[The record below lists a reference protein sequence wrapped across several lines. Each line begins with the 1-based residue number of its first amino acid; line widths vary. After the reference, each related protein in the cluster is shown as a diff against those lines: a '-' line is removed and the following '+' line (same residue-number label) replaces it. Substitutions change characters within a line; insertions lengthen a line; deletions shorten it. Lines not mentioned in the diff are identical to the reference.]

1 MAFKIRRG
9 TNTERLTVTPAEG
22 ELIYTTD
29 TKKIYVGDGATAG
42 GVVVTGSGSG
52 GGIALTDISVTDAGG
67 DGSLAY
73 NSSTGVFTYT
83 GPSATE
89 VRSHFSAGTGISISG
104 GVISATGGG
113 GGGIALTDLSA
124 TTATGIT
131 YNSSTGVFAL
141 ASIPNTS
148 LTNSSVTF
156 NGKTAAL
163 GSSATINLADLGTV
177 SISSPSNGQVLK
189 YNGTAWVNGTD
200 STGGGGGIALTD
212 LSVTDAGGDGSLA
225 YNSST
230 GVFTYTGP
238 SATEVRAHF
247 SAGTGITIS
256 SGTIATTITQYTD
269 ALARASI
276 SAGTGISYNSTTGVI
291 SATGGGGA
299 GTTYGISAETATGGV
314 NLRLTGSDATTDDV
328 KLAAGSNITLT
339 RTDAN
344 TITIASS
351 GGGGSG
357 TVTSVGGTGTVNGL
371 TLTGTVTTSG
381 NLTLGGTL
389 SGIANS
395 ALTNSSITIN
405 GTSVALGGTGTINL
419 ADLGTVSIS
428 SPSNG
433 QVLKYN
439 GTAWVNG
446 TDSTGS
452 GGGIALTDLSVT
464 DAGGDGSLSYN
475 SGTGVFT
482 YTGPS
487 ATEVRSHFTA
497 GTGISISSGTIAS
510 TITQYTDSAADAR
523 IAAASI
529 NALSDVTVTSPTSGQ
544 VLKYNG
550 SAWVND
556 TDSTGG
562 GGAGTTYGISAETT
576 TGGVNL
582 RLTGSDATTDDV
594 KLAAGSNITLT
605 RTDASTITIAS
616 SGGGGGSSG
625 QRLVVQVDYDAS
637 GNLTAATVLSGSGSA
652 TITDATSANALV
664 EFTLTGFSGPPNAA
678 VIYGYARATNL
689 YSMKMVEATV
699 TTRTFAAGG
708 SSGSPNMF
716 SAWDATVHKP
726 KLALTKAITVASAG
740 VGQTTHC
747 VVIFSGV

>member
-212 LSVTDAGGDGSLA
+212 ISVTDAGGDGSLS

-291 SATGGGGA
+291 SATGGGGGGIALTDISVTDAGGDGSLSYNSSTGVFTYTGPSATEVRAHFTA
-299 GTTYGISAETATGGV
+299 GTGISISGGVISATGGGGGGIALTDLSATTATGITYNNSTGV
-314 NLRLTGSDATTDDV
+314 FALSSIPNSSL
-328 KLAAGSNITLT
+328 
-339 RTDAN
+339 AN
-344 TITIASS
+344 TS
-351 GGGGSG
+351 
-357 TVTSVGGTGTVNGL
+357 VTFNGK
-371 TLTGTVTTSG
+371 
-381 NLTLGGTL
+381 
-389 SGIANS
+389 S
-395 ALTNSSITIN
+395 A
-405 GTSVALGGTGTINL
+405 ALGSSATINL

>member
-124 TTATGIT
+124 SSSGDGSLS
-131 YNSSTGVFAL
+131 YNSSTGVFTYAG
-141 ASIPNTS
+141 PGV
-148 LTNSSVTF
+148 TNYRAAF
-156 NGKTAAL
+156 TA
-163 GSSATINLADLGTV
+163 GTGI
-177 SISSPSNGQVLK
+177 SISSGTIATTITQYTDALARASISAGTGIS
-189 YNGTAWVNGTD
+189 YN
-200 STGGGGGIALTD
+200 STTGVISATGGGGGGIALTD
-212 LSVTDAGGDGSLA
+212 ISVTDAGGDGSLA

-247 SAGTGITIS
+247 SAGTGI
-256 SGTIATTITQYTD
+256 
-269 ALARASI
+269 SI
-276 SAGTGISYNSTTGVI
+276 SGGVI

-550 SAWVND
+550 TAWVND

-582 RLTGSDATTDDV
+582 RLTGSDASTDDV

-678 VIYGYARATNL
+678 VIYGYARSTNL

-708 SSGSPNMF
+708 TSGSPNMF
-716 SAWDATVHKP
+716 SAWDPAVHKP

-740 VGQTTHC
+740 VGQLTHC